1 MTQRGNDGRDWNAKP
16 LVMAGVMIT
25 GRDGQTHSHVIPGL
39 TRNGPKSVSRD
50 AREDKSHSMTGRGR
64 QAQPPFMTGLMQ

>member
-25 GRDGQTHSHVIPGL
+25 GRDGQTHSRAEMAPRL
-39 TRNGPKSVSRD
+39 LD
-50 AREDKSHSMTGRGR
+50 RGR
-64 QAQPPFMTGLMQ
+64 PVVTRFDVAGPIETRANEDAAVR